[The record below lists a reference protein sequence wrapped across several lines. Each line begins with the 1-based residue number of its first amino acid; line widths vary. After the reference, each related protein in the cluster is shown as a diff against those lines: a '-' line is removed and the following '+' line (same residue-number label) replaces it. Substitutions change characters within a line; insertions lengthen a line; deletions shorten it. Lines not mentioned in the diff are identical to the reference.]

1 MTGASSVHEMNTRA
15 GVGGRDNPSP
25 HCAADEWPIMPTAHV
40 GFRLIPGGFFT
51 RNPALDVP
59 R

>member
-15 GVGGRDNPSP
+15 GGGVTTRRHIPRP
-25 HCAADEWPIMPTAHV
+25 EEWPIRPTAHV
-40 GFRLIPGGFFT
+40 GFRLIPGGFFI
-51 RNPALDVP
+51 RNSALDVP